1 MGEPVLTGPAQSNVY
16 GAHSFAVRCTFGST
30 TVMTYR
36 SAQAVPTRPS
46 STTVVVTFPKVYAEV
61 TRFRAGRLAAAS
73 VAGLEWII
81 TTNNIAVDGTVTL
94 TSIASNGTATAPA
107 SGDVAFFD
115 FDVSCDQLN
124 DRFTG

>member
-1 MGEPVLTGPAQSNVY
+1 MSEPVLTGPAQNNVY
-16 GAHSFAVRCTFGST
+16 GEHAFAVRCTFGAT

-36 SAQAVPTRPS
+36 SSSAVPTRPS
-46 STTVVVTFPKVYAEV
+46 STTVVVTFPKIYAEL
-61 TRFRAGRLAAAS
+61 TRFRVGRLAAAS
-73 VAGLEWII
+73 VAGLEWIV

-115 FDVSCDQLN
+115 FGASCDQLN